1 MYECFDPVVDLPD
14 LWISVFKLGIELLLS
29 KSDKKFNEKILSHNY
44 INKSNTFHLYK
55 EWLEEQA
62 NL

>member
-44 INKSNTFHLYK
+44 INKTNTFHLYK
-55 EWLEEQA
+55 E
-62 NL
+62 